1 MLYPILDLLGA
12 YASKYGQVCN
22 SSIYCTGELL
32 HSVQLAKIFPDSK
45 TFVDLKLL
53 NSEEE
58 IFSCF
63 IRLMAITDNSPT
75 RDQLMAFLD
84 QHFEEKEE
92 LLYWHPPDYQSH
104 PPVLN
109 KIKNLNILLFAKD
122 IISMWPT
129 LGRKVSTDVAWN
141 SEYYSF
147 LYVPK
152 GFIISG
158 GRFKELYYWDSYWI
172 VRGLIISNMME
183 TAKGMIENF
192 LHLVKRF
199 GYVPIGSRI
208 YYLGRSQP
216 PLLTWM
222 VYDYFAATGDI
233 KWLKNIIPVVES
245 ELTYWL
251 ENNKLEMKVKGIE
264 YKLLRY
270 SSVSKVMGP
279 RPESYYEDY
288 MNAKKVPE
296 SIHDVFYTHIT
307 SAAESGWDFSSRWVT
322 HSGDMQFNPTD
333 VTTAQILPV
342 DLNSIFAGSLK
353 KFGELKS
360 KLKLS
365 GTKWYRLAKEWRY
378 AIDFFFWDPED
389 GVWYDFD
396 SQTMSK
402 RKKFYLSCAAPLW
415 AGAVEVY
422 NIKDHA
428 KRFISYLQSTGVLQY
443 NGGVPVSLWK
453 TGEQWDFP
461 NAWPPLQSILIG
473 ALENSNCS
481 QGKRL
486 ARKLAKVW
494 FSANYIGYKKSQKM
508 FEKYSC
514 LNPGEQGQGGDYEV
528 QNGFGWTNGVI
539 LELIQNYGDMLY

>member
-1 MLYPILDLLGA
+1 MWKLSLPRYVMLYPILDLLGA

-63 IRLMAITDNSPT
+63 IRLMAITDNNPT

-199 GYVPIGSRI
+199 GYVLHGSRI

-296 SIHDVFYTHIT
+296 SMHEVFYTHIK

-333 VTTAQILPV
+333 VTTSQILPV

-378 AIDFFFWDPED
+378 AIDFFL
-389 GVWYDFD
+389 G
-396 SQTMSK
+396 S
-402 RKKFYLSCAAPLW
+402 R
-415 AGAVEVY
+415 
-422 NIKDHA
+422 
-428 KRFISYLQSTGVLQY
+428 R
-443 NGGVPVSLWK
+443 
-453 TGEQWDFP
+453 
-461 NAWPPLQSILIG
+461 
-473 ALENSNCS
+473 
-481 QGKRL
+481 R
-486 ARKLAKVW
+486 
-494 FSANYIGYKKSQKM
+494 
-508 FEKYSC
+508 C
-514 LNPGEQGQGGDYEV
+514 LV
-528 QNGFGWTNGVI
+528 
-539 LELIQNYGDMLY
+539 

>member
-1 MLYPILDLLGA
+1 
-12 YASKYGQVCN
+12 
-22 SSIYCTGELL
+22 
-32 HSVQLAKIFPDSK
+32 
-45 TFVDLKLL
+45 
-53 NSEEE
+53 
-58 IFSCF
+58 
-63 IRLMAITDNSPT
+63 
-75 RDQLMAFLD
+75 
-84 QHFEEKEE
+84 
-92 LLYWHPPDYQSH
+92 
-104 PPVLN
+104 
-109 KIKNLNILLFAKD
+109 
-122 IISMWPT
+122 
-129 LGRKVSTDVAWN
+129 
-141 SEYYSF
+141 
-147 LYVPK
+147 
-152 GFIISG
+152 
-158 GRFKELYYWDSYWI
+158 
-172 VRGLIISNMME
+172 
-183 TAKGMIENF
+183 
-192 LHLVKRF
+192 
-199 GYVPIGSRI
+199 
-208 YYLGRSQP
+208 
-216 PLLTWM
+216 
-222 VYDYFAATGDI
+222 
-233 KWLKNIIPVVES
+233 
-245 ELTYWL
+245 
-251 ENNKLEMKVKGIE
+251 MKVKGIE

-296 SIHDVFYTHIT
+296 SMHEVFYTHIK

-481 QGKRL
+481 QGKQL
-486 ARKLAKVW
+486 ARKLAKVC
-494 FSANYIGYKKSQKM
+494 SANYIGYKKSQKM

-539 LELIQNYGDMLY
+539 LELIQNYGNMLY